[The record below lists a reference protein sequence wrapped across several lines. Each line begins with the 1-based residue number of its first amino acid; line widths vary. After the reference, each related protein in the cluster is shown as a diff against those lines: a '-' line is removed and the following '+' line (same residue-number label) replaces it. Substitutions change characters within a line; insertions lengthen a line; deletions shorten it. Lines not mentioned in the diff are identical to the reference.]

1 MREAVGAAGAA
12 EAAGALGRAAG
23 LEKAARRRSGWYAR
37 YLWAFAAGQLV
48 LVPVAVLGHGLASAL
63 VFGAA
68 NTLLVTGLSVYA
80 ARQRVVRRGFG
91 VKHGVL
97 VGTWAVVFALTVT
110 LGSTAFGRGLPFA
123 AVAALAC
130 ALPLAVG
137 AWSETRSTA

>member
-1 MREAVGAAGAA
+1 MGETA

-48 LVPVAVLGHGLASAL
+48 LVPVAVLWRGPVSAV
-63 VFGAA
+63 VFGVA
-68 NTLLVTGLSVYA
+68 NALLVTGLSVYA

-97 VGTWAVVFALTVT
+97 VGSWAAVFALTIT
-110 LGSTAFGRGLPFA
+110 LGTSVFGRGAGFA

-137 AWSETRSTA
+137 AWTETRGAA

>member
-1 MREAVGAAGAA
+1 MQESTKAV
-12 EAAGALGRAAG
+12 GALGRAAG
-23 LEKAARRRSGWYAR
+23 LEQAARQRSGWYAR

-48 LVPVAVLGHGLASAL
+48 LVPIAVLWHGPLSGA
-63 VFGAA
+63 VFAVTNA
-68 NTLLVTGLSVYA
+68 LLVTGLSVYA

-97 VGTWAVVFALTVT
+97 VGSWAVVFALSIT
-110 LGSTAFGRGLPFA
+110 LGTAAFGHGVPFA

-137 AWSETRSTA
+137 AWTETRGAV

>member
-1 MREAVGAAGAA
+1 MQESAKAV
-12 EAAGALGRAAG
+12 GALGRAAG
-23 LEKAARRRSGWYAR
+23 LEQAARQRSGWYAR

-48 LVPVAVLGHGLASAL
+48 LVPIAVLWHGPLSGV
-63 VFGAA
+63 VFAVTNA
-68 NTLLVTGLSVYA
+68 LLVTGLSVYA

-97 VGTWAVVFALTVT
+97 VGSWAVVFALSIT
-110 LGSTAFGRGLPFA
+110 LGTAAFGHGVPFA

-137 AWSETRSTA
+137 AWTETRGAV